1 MAKIISVSLDDEAE
15 QKLNKIVKKLDRSV
29 SDSVRKII
37 QEYEL
42 LDE

>member
-1 MAKIISVSLDDEAE
+1 MTKIISVSLDEDAE
-15 QKLNKIVKKLDRSV
+15 TKLNKIVKKLDRSV

-42 LDE
+42 ND